1 MNLDL
6 ARHYIKFIFNS
17 NLIQVVA
24 YGTSFKNFSDG
35 SNDCLPKSI
44 LKLSRSHI
52 INEYK

>member
-6 ARHYIKFIFNS
+6 ARHCIKFIFNS

-35 SNDCLPKSI
+35 SNDCLPINFDIEIIKE
-44 LKLSRSHI
+44 SH
-52 INEYK
+52 YK